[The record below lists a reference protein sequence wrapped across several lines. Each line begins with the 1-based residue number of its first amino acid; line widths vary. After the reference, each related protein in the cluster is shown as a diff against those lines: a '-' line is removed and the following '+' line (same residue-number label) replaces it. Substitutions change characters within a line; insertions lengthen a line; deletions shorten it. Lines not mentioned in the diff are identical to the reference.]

1 MTKRLRKSPRV
12 FRSTPFVALL
22 LALLMV
28 AAIAYG
34 SAEKVE
40 RTYNIQG
47 PAHLTISNINGDIAV
62 TAWDKKFISLRAN
75 TTPPAIFQDRIAGN
89 EIGIS
94 VKRRIPPGT
103 ANFNVFV
110 PPETSISL
118 TNVIGKIDVSG
129 VTGDVAVDSID
140 GDIRLLSVHAASVD
154 VKVTTGNIIF
164 DGELRD
170 GGSYTLQSVNGDI
183 DVTLP
188 AACAFDLNAR
198 SLSGTIN
205 LSDFIK
211 SLTGGSKLRRGVSGT
226 HLKSGT
232 RLSLTTFNGRVLL
245 HKR

>member
-1 MTKRLRKSPRV
+1 
-12 FRSTPFVALL
+12 
-22 LALLMV
+22 MV
-28 AAIAYG
+28 VTIAYG
-34 SAEKVE
+34 SGERVE

-62 TAWDKKFISLRAN
+62 SAWDRKFISLRAN
-75 TTPPAIFQDRIAGN
+75 TTPPGIFEDRVAGN
-89 EIGIS
+89 EISVS
-94 VKRRIPPGT
+94 VKRRILPGR

-110 PPETSISL
+110 PAETSVSL
-118 TNVIGKIDVSG
+118 NNVIGSIEVNG

-154 VKVTTGNIIF
+154 VKVTTGNITF
-164 DGELRD
+164 EGDLREN
-170 GGSYTLQSVNGDI
+170 GSYSLQSVRGDI

-188 AACAFDLNAR
+188 AATAFDLNAR

-205 LSDFIK
+205 LADFIK
-211 SLTGGSKLRRGVSGT
+211 SLTGGSKLRKGVSGT

-232 RLSLTTFNGRVLL
+232 KLTLTTFNGRVML